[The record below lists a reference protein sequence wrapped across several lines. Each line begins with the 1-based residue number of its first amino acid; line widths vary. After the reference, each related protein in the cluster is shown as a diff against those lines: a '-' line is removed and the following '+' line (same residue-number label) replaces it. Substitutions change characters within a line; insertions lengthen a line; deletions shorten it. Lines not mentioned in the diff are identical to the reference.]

1 MRYDEKELCLTL
13 LAFNRMACPM
23 KIIIAPDSFKE
34 SLSAA
39 EVAEAIESG
48 FKEIFSEADYFK
60 LPIADGGEGTV
71 DALVAATGGR
81 LVKAEVTA
89 PLGNRITARY
99 GVCGDG
105 RTAVIEMAAASGL
118 MLVPPE
124 QRNPL
129 LATSYGTGELIR
141 HALDG
146 GYKHFII
153 GIGGSATNDAG
164 IGMLQ
169 ALGVK
174 FLDCVGNELG
184 SGGAVLETLERI
196 DISGLDPRI
205 ADSCIEVACDVT
217 NPLIGDN
224 GASAVF
230 GPQKGATAQ
239 MVEELDSCLARFAEV
254 VKRDLGQEIAAVP
267 GAGAAG
273 GMGAALLAFLG
284 AELKPGVTI
293 VLDAIGFEELVKD
306 ADLVITGEGR
316 IDGQTVNGKAPA
328 GVAGLAA
335 RYNIPV
341 IAFAGSLGE
350 GAEGVRQCGI
360 SALFSVVQGPCS
372 LAQALAGAQKNI
384 RMTACRVA
392 AVIALGKR
400 LDKHFMF

>member
-1 MRYDEKELCLTL
+1 
-13 LAFNRMACPM
+13 M

-81 LVKAEVTA
+81 LVEAEVTA

-118 MLVPPE
+118 MLVPLE
-124 QRNPL
+124 QRDPL
-129 LATSYGTGELIR
+129 LTTSYGTGELIR

-146 GYKHFII
+146 GYRHFII

-164 IGMLQ
+164 AGMLQ
-169 ALGVK
+169 ALGVQ
-174 FLDCVGNELG
+174 FLDCDGKELG
-184 SGGAVLETLERI
+184 SGGAVLEMLERI

-205 ADSCIEVACDVT
+205 AESCIEVACDVT
-217 NPLIGDN
+217 NPLTGDN

-230 GPQKGATAQ
+230 GPQKGATAE
-239 MVEELDSCLARFAEV
+239 MVERLDICLARFATV
-254 VKRDLGQEIAAVP
+254 VRRDLGQDISDSP

-284 AELKPGVTI
+284 AKLKPGVTI
-293 VLDAIGFEELVKD
+293 VLDAIGFEAQVKD

-328 GVAGLAA
+328 GVAGVAA
-335 RYNIPV
+335 RYNVPV

-350 GAEGVRQCGI
+350 GVENLKQCGI
-360 SALFSVVQGPCS
+360 SALFSVVTGPCT
-372 LAQALAGAQKNI
+372 LAQALDAAKTNI
-384 RMTACRVA
+384 RVTALQVA
-392 AVIALGKR
+392 AVIALSRG
-400 LDKHFMF
+400 